1 MSFSNIISD
10 DIQKI
15 LNQHIDTYI
24 NVVSS
29 KFNIDKKELNNL
41 WNNKAKDLVQTKLS
55 FNKEPESPIKEP
67 SESDNLRDKMK
78 VNLLKLNKA
87 ELVEMCKTK
96 KLKVTGTKNDLIEL
110 ICNFDLKGQTDTQK
124 KSQSPPKKLSP
135 AIKDQKVIKKLV
147 EKIPSIT
154 IKRNQFDN
162 YEHAESKLVFNNKTQ
177 KVYGKQNPDG
187 SISDLTDEDINLCN
201 KYKFQYIIPDNLD
214 KKLDLKNIEI
224 DELNDFE
231 DLEEELEDEIEN
243 EDEEEEE
250 DGEEEFEDEY
260 FDE

>member
-1 MSFSNIISD
+1 MSFSNTISD

-15 LNQHIDTYI
+15 LNQHIVNYI
-24 NVVSS
+24 NIVSI
-29 KFNIDKKELNNL
+29 KFNIDKKELNNI
-41 WNNKAKDLVQTKLS
+41 WNNKPKELVQTKLP
-55 FNKEPESPIKEP
+55 FNKEMEIPQTEF
-67 SESDNLRDKMK
+67 SESNNLRDKMR
-78 VNLLKLNKA
+78 VNLIKLTKA

-110 ICNFDLKGQTDTQK
+110 ICNYDLKTEPQK
-124 KSQSPPKKLSP
+124 SHSPPKKLSP

-162 YEHAESKLVFNNKTQ
+162 YEHTESKLVFNNKTQ
-177 KVYGKQNPDG
+177 KVYGKQNSDG

-201 KYKFQYIIPDNLD
+201 KYKFQYIIPANLD
-214 KKLDLKNIEI
+214 KKVDLKNIDIE
-224 DELNDFE
+224 ELNDFE
-231 DLEEELEDEIEN
+231 ELEEEIEDENE

-250 DGEEEFEDEY
+250 EEEFIDEY

>member
-1 MSFSNIISD
+1 MAFSNIISD

-15 LNQHIDTYI
+15 VNQHIDNYI
-24 NVVSS
+24 NIVSS
-29 KFNIDKKELNNL
+29 KFNIDKKELNNI
-41 WNNKAKDLVQTKLS
+41 WNNKAKELVQTKLP
-55 FNKEPESPIKEP
+55 FNKGLESLIKEP
-67 SESDNLRDKMK
+67 SESDNLRDKMR

-110 ICNFDLKGQTDTQK
+110 ICNYDLKNQSTPQK
-124 KSQSPPKKLSP
+124 QSPPKKLSP
-135 AIKDQKVIKKLV
+135 ALKDQKVIKKLV

-201 KYKFQYIIPDNLD
+201 KYKFQYVIPDNLD
-214 KKLDLKNIEI
+214 KKLDLKNIEVE
-224 DELNDFE
+224 ELNDFE
-231 DLEEELEDEIEN
+231 DLDEEIEEELED
-243 EDEEEEE
+243 DEEEEE
-250 DGEEEFEDEY
+250 EEEEFEDEY

>member
-24 NVVSS
+24 NLVSS
-29 KFNIDKKELNNL
+29 KFNLDKKELNNL
-41 WNNKAKDLVQTKLS
+41 WNNKAKELVQTKLPFS
-55 FNKEPESPIKEP
+55 KGLESPVKEPTET
-67 SESDNLRDKMK
+67 DNLRDKMR
-78 VNLLKLNKA
+78 VNLLKLNKS

-96 KLKVTGTKNDLIEL
+96 KLKVTGTKSDLIEL
-110 ICNFDLKGQTDTQK
+110 ICNYDLKTQPQK
-124 KSQSPPKKLSP
+124 QSQSPPKKLSP
-135 AIKDQKVIKKLV
+135 ALKDQKVIKKLV

-162 YEHAESKLVFNNKTQ
+162 YEHAETKLVFNNKTQ

-201 KYKFQYIIPDNLD
+201 KYKFQYVIPDNLD
-214 KKLDLKNIEI
+214 KKLDLKNIEV
-224 DELNDFE
+224 DELNDFD

-243 EDEEEEE
+243 DEEEEE
-250 DGEEEFEDEY
+250 EEEEFEDEY